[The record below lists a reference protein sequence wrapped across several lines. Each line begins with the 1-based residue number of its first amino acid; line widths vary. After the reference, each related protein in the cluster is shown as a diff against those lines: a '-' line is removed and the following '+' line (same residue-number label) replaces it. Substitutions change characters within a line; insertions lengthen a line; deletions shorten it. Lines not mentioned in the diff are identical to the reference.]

1 MNARTTHGQCFRG
14 ADPPEPREYVGS
26 LEMSVQVG
34 RRTEQAAARWAH
46 RTDALAA
53 WLVAEWQRK
62 WISRRPRGRKGE
74 ALKVPTG
81 GLEIGTE
88 PMVLKV

>member
-34 RRTEQAAARWAH
+34 RRTEQAAARWGASH
-46 RTDALAA
+46 
-53 WLVAEWQRK
+53 
-62 WISRRPRGRKGE
+62 RRPSCLAGSRV
-74 ALKVPTG
+74 AAKVDFPAP
-81 GLEIGTE
+81 LR
-88 PMVLKV
+88 